1 MEQLLRAAGFTGV
14 ETVDGVIYARSDA
27 ALPEFTVT
35 ETATGWI
42 LAQAWPLR
50 ATAAQ
55 IASWNARH
63 PEALMDIHQGETR
76 ITLPVSPE
84 NLARWAALTQEMVTQ
99 CVAWRR
105 ETRQRDEGM

>member
-14 ETVDGVIYARSDA
+14 ETVDGVIYARSDP

-76 ITLPVSPE
+76 ITLPVSSG
-84 NLARWAALTQEMVTQ
+84 NLTRWVDLTREMVTQ